1 MARTPYRELTPT
13 QQRMAMRRGIILAS
27 LTAIL
32 AVTLLLAIV
41 SAIPRWLP
49 ILFAIPVVAFFVA
62 SALTSSQR
70 ADSMAREQM
79 REARVRRD
87 LRKEMDEVLAA
98 TAQQSDD
105 DWENWS
111 AWDEGEWE
119 AVPATLPTYVN
130 APRASAI
137 PRPID
142 RSRPGEWTGEAMVE
156 TARTMR
162 RPTLRFDDVDAKAN
176 TAEIPIVQ
184 DRRAVNE

>member
-13 QQRMAMRRGIILAS
+13 QQRMAIRRGIVLAS

-32 AVTLLLAIV
+32 AVTLVLAIA

-49 ILFAIPVVAFFVA
+49 IIFAIPVVAFFVA

-79 REARVRRD
+79 RDARERRD
-87 LRKEMDEVLAA
+87 LRKEMDDVLAA
-98 TAQQSDD
+98 TAQKSDD
-105 DWENWS
+105 DWENWN
-111 AWDEGEWE
+111 AWDDDEWE

-156 TARTMR
+156 TARSMR
-162 RPTLRFDDVDAKAN
+162 RSTATFDDVDARAT
-176 TAEIPIVQ
+176 TAEIPVVQ